1 MSKKRHRRHRSHK
14 RLTAPA
20 GPARGPQLVTHEGDP
35 LLFASAQYRHT
46 SLEEIRQTLK
56 ETDDFGLDDD
66 LEPGPDGS
74 ITFPWLETP
83 SPQPSPWEGEGAPM
97 GAPSAPAPLG
107 QRALATLTLTPTA
120 LTVEA
125 MSRQRLVA
133 CQRRLES
140 LLGDLIHF
148 AGSETKTPAQVLG
161 ETEPQAEPPA
171 PLILPPEAI
180 AELEERMLREW
191 IDDSIP
197 ALGGLTPREAVKTLE
212 GRQRVL
218 DLIDYITRQ
227 QRRVGKAPGMFSP
240 DYRKVKRM
248 LGLE

>member
-14 RLTAPA
+14 RLTTPA

-35 LLFASAQYRHT
+35 LLFASTQYRHT
-46 SLEEIRQTLK
+46 SLEEIRQALK

-125 MSRQRLVA
+125 MSRPRLVA

-218 DLIDYITRQ
+218 DLIDYIARQ

>member
-1 MSKKRHRRHRSHK
+1 
-14 RLTAPA
+14 
-20 GPARGPQLVTHEGDP
+20 LVTHEGDP

-46 SLEEIRQTLK
+46 SLEEIRQALK

-83 SPQPSPWEGEGAPM
+83 SPQPSPWEGEGAPSPQPSSWEGEGAPSPQPSPWEGEGAPM
-97 GAPSAPAPLG
+97 GGPSAPAPLG
-107 QRALATLTLTPTA
+107 QRALATLTLMPTA

-125 MSRQRLVA
+125 MSRPRLVA

-180 AELEERMLREW
+180 TELEERMLREW

-218 DLIDYITRQ
+218 DLIDYIARQ

>member
-35 LLFASAQYRHT
+35 LLFASARYRHT

-97 GAPSAPAPLG
+97 GTPSAPAPLG
-107 QRALATLTLTPTA
+107 QRALAALTLTPTA

-161 ETEPQAEPPA
+161 ESEPQAEPPA

-212 GRQRVL
+212 GRRQVL

-227 QRRVGKAPGMFSP
+227 QRQVGKAPGMFSP